1 MAQETRGDSPFSI
14 YYLLGTGLDFLKEKQ
29 LLFSER
35 RFPFRCSIGLLRNS
49 ASFALV
55 SFGFIAFCT
64 SHSLWTSDREALKCS
79 DAKQPAVDLLMT
91 GDNVLGPLAARFS
104 ISTDYCTSI
113 D

>member
-1 MAQETRGDSPFSI
+1 MAKERNEILHFQFT
-14 YYLLGTGLDFLKEKQ
+14 TCWALDWIS

-35 RFPFRCSIGLLRNS
+35 RFAFRCSIGLLRNS

-64 SHSLWTSDREALKCS
+64 SHSLWTSNREALKCS
-79 DAKQPAVDLLMT
+79 DAKQPGAGPVDLLMT

-104 ISTDYCTSI
+104 ISTGHFTSI